1 MPLTRRSPTVQ
12 ARLAPADFA
21 RLSDMAKSMDITKGE
36 LARDA
41 VLFYLKHLELEK
53 ANKQD
58 RELIEAIEKMTNR
71 ICGMLARQGTEIG
84 TLYTL
89 TYRGCPEAEFTSAL
103 NETKQRQRKRLDEDE
118 RALSAQKKKVLKE

>member
-12 ARLAPADFA
+12 ARLASADFA
-21 RLSDMAKSMDITKGE
+21 RFSAMAKAKDITKGE

-41 VLFYLKHLELEK
+41 VLFYLKHLELEQ

-58 RELIEAIEKMTNR
+58 RELIEAIDKMTNR

-89 TYRGCPEAEFTSAL
+89 TYRGCPESEFTSAL
-103 NETKQRQRKRLDEDE
+103 NETKQRQRKRLDSDE
-118 RALSAQKKKVLKE
+118 KAISAGIKKVLKS